1 MARLADGD
9 SAVRQRRQLSG
20 AAAADFSEALARGL
34 AVLSAFDSEHQRLT
48 QADLARELG
57 LSRATVRRA
66 VLTLEH
72 LGYLVADGR
81 LYRLSPRVLELAAS
95 YLTSNAVSAVVQPV
109 CDRICARLRESCT
122 VAVLD
127 GAEVVMVA
135 RAVPQRLI
143 AVGAGIGYRVPMVPS
158 ALGKVLLAH
167 LGPEERAARLA
178 AVDIPDAPGAPDE
191 DTFDGIRRDGYCY
204 VANDVEVGFHSVA
217 VPLRRW
223 DGTLVAAM
231 NVGCGTERI
240 GPELMRTEIADLLRT
255 SAEELRARLI

>member
-1 MARLADGD
+1 MGRLADRDG
-9 SAVRQRRQLSG
+9 AARQRRQLVGG
-20 AAAADFSEALARGL
+20 ADAADFSEALARGL
-34 AVLSAFDSEHQRLT
+34 AVLAAFDSEHQRLT
-48 QADLARELG
+48 QADLARLLG

-81 LYRLSPRVLELAAS
+81 LYRLSPRVLQLAAS
-95 YLTSNAVSAVVQPV
+95 YLTSNAISAVVQPA
-109 CDRICARLRESCT
+109 CDRICARVGESCT

-127 GAEVVMVA
+127 GADVIMIA

-143 AVGAGIGYRVPMVPS
+143 AVGSGIGYRVPMVTS

-167 LGPEERAARLA
+167 LTPDERTARLA
-178 AVDIPDAPGAPDE
+178 AVGHRDE
-191 DTFDGIRRDGYCY
+191 DAFDGIRRDGYCY
-204 VANDVEVGFHSVA
+204 VANDVEVGFHSIA

-240 GPELMRTEIADLLRT
+240 SPEAMRTEVLDLLRA
-255 SAEELRARLI
+255 SADDLRGQLI